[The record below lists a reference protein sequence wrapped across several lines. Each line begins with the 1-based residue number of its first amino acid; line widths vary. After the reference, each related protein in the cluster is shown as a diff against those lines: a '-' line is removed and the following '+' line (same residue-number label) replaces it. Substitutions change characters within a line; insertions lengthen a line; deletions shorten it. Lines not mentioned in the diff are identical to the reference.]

1 MKVTGKITKVLPTL
15 EGTSAA
21 GKEWKK
27 LSFLLETTEEYNNL
41 YCFDVFGEEKV
52 ENFLKYNSVGQ
63 EVDVDFNV
71 KTNEWKD
78 KYFTSLDAWKI
89 FKADTAA
96 KGATEPYDLPPPQ
109 NGIAEDTNNDN
120 DDLPF

>member
-1 MKVTGKITKVLPTL
+1 MKITGTITKVLPL
-15 EGTSAA
+15 QSGTTAA
-21 GKEWKK
+21 GKDWQKAG
-27 LSFLLETTEEYNNL
+27 FLLETTETYNNL

-52 ENFLKYNSVGQ
+52 QNFNKYNKVGDV
-63 EVDVDFNV
+63 VDVDFNV

-89 FKADTAA
+89 FKSANGVTVN
-96 KGATEPYDLPPPQ
+96 EPEVVEHI
-109 NGIAEDTNNDN
+109 GK